1 MTVRR
6 IMGTEVEYGISVP
19 GHPHANSMNLSA
31 QIVNAYAS
39 THLQEA
45 GTRWDFEQEQ
55 PLTDARGVDL
65 APALRELLEGTYE
78 DPGFMNVILTNGARL
93 YVDHAH
99 PEYST
104 PEVTNPLDAVKW
116 ERAGELVMLAA
127 MNRANAQP
135 GALPINLYKN
145 NTDNKGASYGTHEN
159 YLIKRDVAF
168 GSIVRHLTPF
178 FVTRQVFCGAGRIG
192 IGQDSRVAGF
202 QLSQRADFMEA
213 EVGLETTLKRPIIN
227 TRDEPHADPEKYRRF
242 HVIVGDANMSELATY
257 LKIATTSLVLA
268 VVEGASMLAIPEIVD
283 PVGQIKAVSHD
294 WNLTH
299 RLDLINGKQATALEI
314 QYMYLEAVRSH
325 IRTRGDGDPLTDEA
339 IQTWQRILDALA
351 SDPTT
356 LANELDWVAK
366 LSLIQ
371 RYRERDGLQWDDPQL
386 GLIDLQYSDIR
397 PEKGLYHRL
406 VARSKMKTLIPAYH
420 VNAAVTD
427 APDDTRAWFRGECI
441 RKFSDSIFAA
451 SWDSIVFEIGREESL
466 QRIATTDPFKGT
478 KAALSNLIDK
488 ATSAEQL
495 ITALQTGQG
504 LD

>member
-1 MTVRR
+1 
-6 IMGTEVEYGISVP
+6 
-19 GHPHANSMNLSA
+19 
-31 QIVNAYAS
+31 
-39 THLQEA
+39 
-45 GTRWDFEQEQ
+45 
-55 PLTDARGVDL
+55 
-65 APALRELLEGTYE
+65 
-78 DPGFMNVILTNGARL
+78 
-93 YVDHAH
+93 
-99 PEYST
+99 
-104 PEVTNPLDAVKW
+104 
-116 ERAGELVMLAA
+116 
-127 MNRANAQP
+127 
-135 GALPINLYKN
+135 
-145 NTDNKGASYGTHEN
+145 
-159 YLIKRDVAF
+159 
-168 GSIVRHLTPF
+168 
-178 FVTRQVFCGAGRIG
+178 
-192 IGQDSRVAGF
+192 
-202 QLSQRADFMEA
+202 
-213 EVGLETTLKRPIIN
+213 
-227 TRDEPHADPEKYRRF
+227 
-242 HVIVGDANMSELATY
+242 
-257 LKIATTSLVLA
+257 
-268 VVEGASMLAIPEIVD
+268 
-283 PVGQIKAVSHD
+283 
-294 WNLTH
+294 
-299 RLDLINGKQATALEI
+299 
-314 QYMYLEAVRSH
+314 MYLEAVRSH

-406 VARSKMKTLIPAYH
+406 VARSKMKTLIPAH
-420 VNAAVTD
+420 DVNAAVTD